1 MWASLLLK
9 MAQIKSWT
17 LSEVHWRNIEPLVP
31 LRKRMAGR
39 NHRNKPKG
47 GPDPMHGRHVLVA
60 HICFE

>member
-1 MWASLLLK
+1 

-47 GPDPMHGRHVLVA
+47 GPNPMHGRHVLVA